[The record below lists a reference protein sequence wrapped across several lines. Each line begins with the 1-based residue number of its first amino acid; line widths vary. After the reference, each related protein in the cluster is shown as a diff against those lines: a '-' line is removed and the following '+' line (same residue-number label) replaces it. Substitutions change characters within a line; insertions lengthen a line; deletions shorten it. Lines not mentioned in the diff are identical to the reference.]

1 MFDLYQAQDLGDYRQ
16 AELSRKIAAKQLVL
30 SAKDTGFAS
39 TDDRI
44 SPARRAIAAVTDV
57 LSAVGGALAAVGR
70 RPHRILTLAT
80 PLHRPLGCTQRP
92 LSVPTA
98 RPRLTRGHVPGLLDR
113 ERRCRAL
120 LHVVRRRPGRAG
132 ARPRGAQGRHGRVRR
147 HHRVDWARRAA

>member
-70 RPHRILTLAT
+70 RPHRILDPRHAAPQAAGLHPAA
-80 PLHRPLGCTQRP
+80 PLCP
-92 LSVPTA
+92 
-98 RPRLTRGHVPGLLDR
+98 DR
-113 ERRCRAL
+113 A
-120 LHVVRRRPGRAG
+120 P
-132 ARPRGAQGRHGRVRR
+132 
-147 HHRVDWARRAA
+147 